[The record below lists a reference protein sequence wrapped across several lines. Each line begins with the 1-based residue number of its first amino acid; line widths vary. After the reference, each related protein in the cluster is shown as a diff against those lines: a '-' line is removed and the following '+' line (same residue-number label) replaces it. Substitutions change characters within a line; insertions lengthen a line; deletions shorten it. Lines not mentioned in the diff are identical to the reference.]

1 MSKIHSIG
9 LAIGFPL
16 VAKHKV
22 SKLTRK
28 FIGFGY
34 EEYKIV
40 KSMVSWFSYF
50 DYLVIKPA
58 HLHSDALVASVKA
71 GMEGLM

>member
-50 DYLVIKPA
+50 DYLFIKPA

-71 GMEGLM
+71 WMEGLM